1 MKSKAQLVSSILI
14 LATFIKSFKYPSN
27 SFDIIFILVCA
38 SIYLVY
44 EFITERELK
53 AQVDKLTVDTA
64 NKIKEVEKEV
74 KDTKNYM
81 TAASLGNVYK
91 R

>member
-1 MKSKAQLVSSILI
+1 MKDNDFGFSLVSE
-14 LATFIKSFKYPSN
+14 K
-27 SFDIIFILVCA
+27 
-38 SIYLVY
+38 
-44 EFITERELK
+44 ELK